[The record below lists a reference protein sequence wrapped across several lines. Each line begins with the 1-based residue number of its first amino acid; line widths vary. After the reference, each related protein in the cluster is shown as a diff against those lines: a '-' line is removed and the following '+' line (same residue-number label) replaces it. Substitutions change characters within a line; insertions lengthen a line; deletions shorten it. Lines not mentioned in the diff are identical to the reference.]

1 MKRLAPLAALFVL
14 ACQHEMPRPLPPAPV
29 DVVKATLPLATRCG
43 AAERIGPDPDYAATN
58 EKIRDVPHKGA
69 LDALTD
75 QQVIENLY
83 YEVNILLLD
92 RLQRIRRDFIKSQ
105 AIASC

>member
-1 MKRLAPLAALFVL
+1 MIGALMLAG
-14 ACQHEMPRPLPPAPV
+14 CQHGMPTREEPPPPV
-29 DVVKATLPLATRCG
+29 LVVTAKVPLATRCG
-43 AAERIGPDPDYAATN
+43 AAERIGPEPDYAATDA
-58 EKIRDVPHKGA
+58 KILDVPHKGPIER
-69 LDALTD
+69 LSD

-83 YEVNILLLD
+83 YEVNILSLD